1 MQRTLAAGVLRSAT
15 QCSAYNVL
23 PCKGHTFDRHVALDL
38 FRRQYHPTAAC
49 ERGVPKKKS
58 KKQQII
64 TNNKRDNVL
73 EKYGFESPP
82 DDSLTDRYKKSR
94 IRDGPQRTV
103 RMTFDDMKWPQDADL
118 DEKFAA
124 KTLKSRLGRF
134 QMSQDV
140 RRRCG
145 NFGIG
150 DGEFVEW
157 ASKFAQSVVDG
168 NNERLV
174 PKDLVPLLIRSRL
187 EGLDNLILS
196 QFFAFLERDAPHVVK
211 DMKYLR
217 EITDLRF
224 PHEWTLGART
234 MKRRI
239 IMHVGPTNSGK
250 TYHALERLKNCKSGV
265 YCSPLRLLAHE
276 VYMRMMAA
284 GVSCGLLTGEDRRY
298 PDYTLQ
304 DVKPVGYTSTGT
316 PITQVTSCTI
326 EMLPV
331 KLFDVA
337 VIDEIQMIS
346 DKQRGWAWTSALL
359 SLRARELH
367 LCGEPSAVPLVKRI
381 CEMMDEEVEVRE
393 YSRLGELEVS
403 SRSLEGSWKNIRAGD
418 CVVVFS
424 RAEIYGIKNTIEK
437 KTGMRC
443 AVIYGSLPP
452 ESRVKQAALFN
463 DPNSDY
469 DVLVASDA
477 VGMGINLSINRVVF
491 TTLEKFDGESVRPIS
506 VSQTRQIGGR
516 AGRFNS
522 GVSVGTVTTMQ
533 PSDIRALQ
541 SSMGTM
547 PPSLDAAGIKPTT
560 SMIEM
565 FSHQFPDVSFS
576 QLWSMF
582 RDIASVDDQYFMCS
596 FDDQESVAR
605 EIEKLPLTVSER
617 YQLIYA
623 PVNARDPIV
632 KQCLQTYAAAI
643 AYKREC
649 NIMDVVSLPLGIPT
663 NRETIQIFEQWHRG
677 ITLYTWLS
685 YHFPSTFT
693 AVDESFAIKE
703 ECENTIQMGLLSLR
717 KPNRENTSGNTDEYL
732 KHDDNKSV
740 RKALGIY

>member
-15 QCSAYNVL
+15 QCSAYTVL

-58 KKQQII
+58 RKQQII

-73 EKYGFESPP
+73 EKYGFASPP
-82 DDSLTDRYKKSR
+82 DDSLTDRYKKAR

-157 ASKFAQSVVDG
+157 ASKFAQSVMDG

-276 VYMRMMAA
+276 V
-284 GVSCGLLTGEDRRY
+284 
-298 PDYTLQ
+298 
-304 DVKPVGYTSTGT
+304 
-316 PITQVTSCTI
+316 
-326 EMLPV
+326 
-331 KLFDVA
+331 
-337 VIDEIQMIS
+337 
-346 DKQRGWAWTSALL
+346 
-359 SLRARELH
+359 
-367 LCGEPSAVPLVKRI
+367 
-381 CEMMDEEVEVRE
+381 
-393 YSRLGELEVS
+393 
-403 SRSLEGSWKNIRAGD
+403 
-418 CVVVFS
+418 
-424 RAEIYGIKNTIEK
+424 
-437 KTGMRC
+437 
-443 AVIYGSLPP
+443 
-452 ESRVKQAALFN
+452 
-463 DPNSDY
+463 
-469 DVLVASDA
+469 
-477 VGMGINLSINRVVF
+477 
-491 TTLEKFDGESVRPIS
+491 
-506 VSQTRQIGGR
+506 
-516 AGRFNS
+516 
-522 GVSVGTVTTMQ
+522 
-533 PSDIRALQ
+533 
-541 SSMGTM
+541 
-547 PPSLDAAGIKPTT
+547 
-560 SMIEM
+560 
-565 FSHQFPDVSFS
+565 
-576 QLWSMF
+576 
-582 RDIASVDDQYFMCS
+582 
-596 FDDQESVAR
+596 
-605 EIEKLPLTVSER
+605 
-617 YQLIYA
+617 
-623 PVNARDPIV
+623 
-632 KQCLQTYAAAI
+632 
-643 AYKREC
+643 
-649 NIMDVVSLPLGIPT
+649 
-663 NRETIQIFEQWHRG
+663 
-677 ITLYTWLS
+677 
-685 YHFPSTFT
+685 
-693 AVDESFAIKE
+693 
-703 ECENTIQMGLLSLR
+703 
-717 KPNRENTSGNTDEYL
+717 
-732 KHDDNKSV
+732 
-740 RKALGIY
+740 